1 MGMIIYFLRVVLPKI
16 PSNFVEIIK
25 YVLKS
30 IFREED

>member
-1 MGMIIYFLRVVLPKI
+1 MGMIIYFLRVVSPQN
-16 PSNFVEIIK
+16 PSNFVEIVK